1 MAIGLFITQNFIA
14 ITVIAI
20 IVSIGSMVLVR
31 KHLGLNSLREHHE
44 VSDPLLA
51 CVGTL
56 FAVLIGFMVASAM
69 GRFEEAR
76 LNVEREAGAVS
87 DLYRLSLGLPEEA
100 AKQVQI
106 CCGKYID
113 CVVDIEWAEME
124 QRKMSQRA
132 WDEYSSIWSSCLRY
146 EPQTQRQTNIHAS
159 LLNSVITLG
168 DCRRVRATQMSYELP
183 PVLWAV
189 VLLGAVATGALV
201 LFFGIQHQG
210 WQIATNSLV
219 TLVLCLNVFLL
230 ATFDVPFSGQIKVQP
245 YPFEVARK
253 TLPAWRAWLKNE
265 SQVSEHKK
273 LAPPEDP
280 DIGP

>member
-1 MAIGLFITQNFIA
+1 MPIGAFITQHFVL
-14 ITVIAI
+14 ITIGSI
-20 IVSIGSMVLVR
+20 IVSIVSMVLVR
-31 KHLGLNSLREHHE
+31 KYLGLTSLREHHE

-87 DLYRLSLGLPEEA
+87 DLYRLSLGLPEENA
-100 AKQVQI
+100 RALQI
-106 CCGKYID
+106 GCGKYID
-113 CVVDIEWAEME
+113 CVVDIEWKEME

-132 WDEYSSIWSSCLRY
+132 WDEYSAIWTTVLKY
-146 EPQTQRQTNIHAS
+146 EPQTQRQGNIHAS
-159 LLNSVITLG
+159 MLEAVTMLG

-189 VLLGAVATGALV
+189 VLLGAIATGALV

-230 ATFDVPFSGQIKVQP
+230 ATFDVPFSGEVKVQP

-265 SQVSEHKK
+265 KQVVEHSK
-273 LAPPEDP
+273 PSPNDP
-280 DIGP
+280 DVGP

>member
-1 MAIGLFITQNFIA
+1 MIGGFITQHFVWIMLVA
-14 ITVIAI
+14 IV
-20 IVSIGSMVLVR
+20 VSTGAMVLVR
-31 KHLGLNSLREHHE
+31 KHLGITSLREHHE

-87 DLYRLSLGLPEEA
+87 DIYRLSLGLPEDVA
-100 AKQVQI
+100 RQFQVS
-106 CCGKYID
+106 CGKYID
-113 CVVDIEWAEME
+113 CVVDIEWKEME
-124 QRKMSQRA
+124 ERRMSQRA
-132 WDEYSSIWSSCLRY
+132 WDEYGSIWTSCLRF
-146 EPQTQRQTNIHAS
+146 EPQSDRQTNIHAS
-159 LLNSVITLG
+159 MLGCMITLG

-183 PVLWAV
+183 PVLWVV
-189 VLLGAVATGALV
+189 VLLGAVSTGALV

-210 WQIATNSLV
+210 WQIATNALV

-230 ATFDVPFSGQIKVQP
+230 ATYDVPFSGHVKVQP

-253 TLPAWRAWLKNE
+253 TLPSWRAWLKNE
-265 SQVSEHKK
+265 SSVSHK
-273 LAPPEDP
+273 EDAKEKES
-280 DIGP
+280 DLGP

>member
-1 MAIGLFITQNFIA
+1 MPIGVFITENFIW
-14 ITVIAI
+14 ITIFS
-20 IVSIGSMVLVR
+20 IVASIGSMWLVR
-31 KHLGLNSLREHHE
+31 KYLGLSNLREHHE

-87 DLYRLSLGLPEEA
+87 DLYRLSLGLPETDA
-100 AKQVQI
+100 RQLQI
-106 CCGKYID
+106 GCGKYID
-113 CVVDIEWAEME
+113 SVVDIEWKEME

-132 WDEYSSIWSSCLRY
+132 WDEYSSIWTTVLKY
-146 EPQTQRQTNIHAS
+146 EPQSDRQVNIHAS
-159 LLNSVITLG
+159 MLSSVIALG

-183 PVLWAV
+183 PILWAV
-189 VLLGAVATGALV
+189 VLLGAIATATLV
-201 LFFGIQHQG
+201 QFFGIQHQG

-230 ATFDVPFSGQIKVQP
+230 ATFDVPFSGHVKVQP

-265 SQVSEHKK
+265 KQVVEHKK
-273 LAPPEDP
+273 PPPNDP
-280 DIGP
+280 DVAP